1 MVPGRGEVGLWSPA
15 GWLGR
20 GGGPAVLHPG
30 AAQRCVDA
38 RAPCQTHEVR
48 RSGHLPSWS
57 SGTTPAGG
65 TAADGLFLQPR
76 SLTRVAQKVGRGAP
90 RGAVGLGSSPGTS
103 VSVVLP
109 PVTPVS
115 GAAWEC
121 TASGHRRLGRGM
133 LGGAPT
139 APPAAAA
146 PGPGQSGSS
155 GRTGWGW
162 EPLSAAAVS
171 SAVAGLRS
179 RRAEGKASGFD
190 PARRGGGTSA
200 CAHGA
205 RAPPRAPEVCSL
217 ILFLRENPRTS
228 CGPRQIKIPKYSSCR
243 LGNGISAPPGRAEP
257 VPAATPSTLGDVL
270 SVGEQAGAW
279 PAGPPGGVRSRHL
292 RRLPTG
298 SLEGCV
304 FCWICKPRACVWV
317 CGDFSSQAGSQS
329 P

>member
-1 MVPGRGEVGLWSPA
+1 MVTCRVAGKGRRASRAAPW
-15 GWLGR
+15 GR
-20 GGGPAVLHPG
+20 P
-30 AAQRCVDA
+30 
-38 RAPCQTHEVR
+38 EVR
-48 RSGHLPSWS
+48 RCPGPMPDSRRQALRAPAVVELRDDPGGRHWCGRPVPSAAQPHKGRPEGRPGRASGR
-57 SGTTPAGG
+57 SGAGE
-65 TAADGLFLQPR
+65 QPR
-76 SLTRVAQKVGRGAP
+76 HLRFCRAPSRERSSLEVHGKR
-90 RGAVGLGSSPGTS
+90 
-103 VSVVLP
+103 
-109 PVTPVS
+109 
-115 GAAWEC
+115 
-121 TASGHRRLGRGM
+121 GHRRLGRGV

-146 PGPGQSGSS
+146 PGPGS
-155 GRTGWGW
+155 GRTGWGG

-171 SAVAGLRS
+171 SAVVGLRS
-179 RRAEGKASGFD
+179 PRAEGKASGFD

-257 VPAATPSTLGDVL
+257 VPAATPSTPGDVL

-317 CGDFSSQAGSQS
+317 CGDFSS
-329 P
+329 

>member
-15 GWLGR
+15 GWLGG
-20 GGGPAVLHPG
+20 GGGPAVPHPG

-38 RAPCQTHEVR
+38 RAPCQTHEGR

-65 TAADGLFLQPR
+65 TGADGLFLQPR
-76 SLTRVAQKVGRGAP
+76 SLTRVAQEVGRGAP
-90 RGAVGLGSSPGTS
+90 RDAVGLGSSPGTS

-109 PVTPVS
+109 PAS

-121 TASGHRRLGRGM
+121 TADAVMAVSDAARCGVRLRPR
-133 LGGAPT
+133 LRPPPLAP
-139 APPAAAA
+139 A
-146 PGPGQSGSS
+146 PGERGG
-155 GRTGWGW
+155 GG

-171 SAVAGLRS
+171 SAVVGLRS
-179 RRAEGKASGFD
+179 PRAEGKASGFD

-200 CAHGA
+200 CAHGP

-243 LGNGISAPPGRAEP
+243 LGNGISAPPGGAEP
-257 VPAATPSTLGDVL
+257 VPAATPSTPGDVL

-279 PAGPPGGVRSRHL
+279 PAGPPGGARSRHL

-317 CGDFSSQAGSQS
+317 CGDFSS
-329 P
+329 

>member
-1 MVPGRGEVGLWSPA
+1 MPGPHARLTKAGAPGTCRRGAPGRPRRAALVRTACSFSRAASQGSPRRSA
-15 GWLGR
+15 GARLGTQW
-20 GGGPAVLHPG
+20 GWG
-30 AAQRCVDA
+30 AAQAPPFLSRSVPRAEQLGSA
-38 RAPCQTHEVR
+38 RQTRSSPSRTR
-48 RSGHLPSWS
+48 R
-57 SGTTPAGG
+57 AGG
-65 TAADGLFLQPR
+65 CAYGPACGRRPWPR
-76 SLTRVAQKVGRGAP
+76 PEWQLRENGVG
-90 RGAVGLGSSPGTS
+90 
-103 VSVVLP
+103 
-109 PVTPVS
+109 
-115 GAAWEC
+115 
-121 TASGHRRLGRGM
+121 
-133 LGGAPT
+133 
-139 APPAAAA
+139 
-146 PGPGQSGSS
+146 
-155 GRTGWGW
+155 GW

-179 RRAEGKASGFD
+179 PRAEGKASGFD

-205 RAPPRAPEVCSL
+205 CATPRAPEVCSL

-257 VPAATPSTLGDVL
+257 VPAATPSTPGDVL

-304 FCWICKPRACVWV
+304 FCWICKPRACVW
-317 CGDFSSQAGSQS
+317 GLW
-329 P
+329 